1 MSIFEEWKNKGT
13 KDGGMENQIF
23 TIRRL
28 DWQGGSPQVRE
39 LRKLASSNN
48 VLIAATKFCTLVRWN
63 LDANSSEE
71 EIELPRKTAEDE
83 VEHVFL
89 DPSGHH
95 AIIAMKSAEN
105 FYLHSRSTRPKK
117 LSRLPGGA
125 IESVAFD
132 RQFGGE
138 TATRSFLVGTT
149 SGCVYEMAVDSGGKE
164 KVCQMV
170 YQLDKALPITSIHY
184 EAIGSTSGDA
194 VCADARIFVL
204 LATSSP
210 TRLYNFLGGPTL
222 QQMFMDSSS
231 PFIELPG
238 EMPRA
243 ELTCYS
249 KLPQTRAQMFAL
261 MSKEGIF
268 HGNLLANSHSTSENV
283 MMEAHLLPYANT
295 EETPISIAATEYH
308 FIALL
313 SDRVQFISRL
323 NGSLVQ
329 EEFLRVGDGIPLGL
343 VRDAAK
349 CTTWLYTVSGVFQIT
364 ALNEDKKIWRIYLQ
378 KAVAGDEKFF
388 NKAYQHS
395 KNKAEQAEVLR
406 AQAESNLINGH
417 IETAA
422 CNFLRA
428 GVPFEEIILRILAT
442 PTSTSKSFPPLATT
456 DGPEMNALR
465 VYLVEQLRI
474 LPIGSKSQRTMVCT
488 WLCDVFLHQIASASF
503 SGSAGGNGD
512 LLSQF
517 KDFIRT
523 YRSVLDQGTTLRL
536 LTSRGQGQHRALLLF
551 YAQMVGDY
559 DRVVAH
565 YISEQRYNDAIN
577 LLVEAP
583 FEQVEGLIYKCAPTL
598 IQFEPE
604 SSVQMLISK
613 KRLRVQG
620 LLPALFR
627 YEALVSEQRLSDCDD
642 PLLLLDRDYQG
653 KKVNFAVLYL
663 QDVLSSAEENDLV
676 PEAIVYHTLL
686 WLLAKY
692 DEPDEKQLV
701 VFLQKICDKKAS
713 GLHQVYGLNGEYMLR
728 QCQRF
733 SRKRATVFS
742 FLILGLEYEAAHA
755 ALDTDLDLAK
765 IVAQKCGDSVKQKE
779 LWIAIAKHVIFTDK
793 DAKRALALLAESG
806 DKFKIEDLMPLLPDF
821 TEIELFKDE
830 MCHTLEECSSRI
842 DHLKVEMDE
851 LSESAES
858 ISLELEC
865 MKKRGFSTSSG
876 QRCEYCNDAIFNKQ
890 FYLFPC
896 SHGFH
901 SDCLLKRVFTHKHL
915 DKAQLNTVKGLE
927 DQLRVVAV
935 RAKDNDKRALAQQEF
950 LQNELD
956 GFIAADCPLCGFVI
970 IRSLSIP
977 LVPDDS
983 DESAAWR
990 LDSRI

>member
-1 MSIFEEWKNKGT
+1 MSIFEEWQKKGT
-13 KDGGMENQIF
+13 AEGRIF

-28 DWQGGSPQVRE
+28 DWQGGSSQVRE
-39 LRKLASSNN
+39 LSKLASSNN

-71 EIELPRKTAEDE
+71 EIELQRRTEDE
-83 VEHVFL
+83 VQHIFL

-105 FYLHSRSTRPKK
+105 FYLHSRSMRPKK

-170 YQLDKALPITSIHY
+170 YQLDKALPITSIHF
-184 EAIGSTSGDA
+184 ETIGSTSGDT
-194 VCADARIFVL
+194 VSDARIFVL

-222 QQMFMDSSS
+222 QQMFLDSSS
-231 PFIELPG
+231 QGSASFIELPG

-268 HGNLLANSHSTSENV
+268 HGKLLANSHPTSENV
-283 MMEAHLLPYANT
+283 MMEAHLLPYANI

-343 VRDAAK
+343 VIDTAK
-349 CTTWLYTVSGVFQIT
+349 CTTWLYTVSAVFQIT
-364 ALNEDKKIWRIYLQ
+364 ALNEDIKIWQIYLK

-388 NKAYQHS
+388 NKAYQHC
-395 KNKAEQAEVLR
+395 KNKDEQAEVLR
-406 AQAESNLINGH
+406 AQAESNLTNGQC
-417 IETAA
+417 ETAA
-422 CNFLRA
+422 FNFLRA
-428 GVPFEEIILRILAT
+428 GVPFDEVVLRILAT
-442 PTSTSKSFPPLATT
+442 SISTSKSSAPLATT
-456 DGPEMNALR
+456 DGPEMSALR
-465 VYLVEQLRI
+465 VYLLELLRI

-523 YRSVLDQGTTLRL
+523 YRSVLDQGTTLKL

-559 DRVVAH
+559 DCVVAH
-565 YISEQRYNDAIN
+565 YISEQRFNDAIN

-583 FEQVEGLIYKCAPTL
+583 FEQVEGLIYKCTPTL

-620 LLPALFR
+620 ILPALFR
-627 YEALVSEQRLSDCDD
+627 YEALLNERSLSDHDS
-642 PLLLLDRDYQG
+642 PSLLLDRDYQG

-676 PEAIVYHTLL
+676 PEAIVYHTLI

-692 DEPDEKQLV
+692 DEPDEKQLFA
-701 VFLQKICDKKAS
+701 FLKKICDKKAS
-713 GLHQVYGLNGEYMLR
+713 GLLQIFGLNGEYMLR

-742 FLILGLEYEAAHA
+742 FLILGLEHEAIHA
-755 ALDTDLDLAK
+755 ALDIDLDLAK
-765 IVAQKCGDSVKQKE
+765 IVAQKCGDRGKQRE
-779 LWIAIAKHVIFTDK
+779 LWIVIAKHVIFIDK

-858 ISLELEC
+858 ISMELEC

-901 SDCLLKRVFTHKHL
+901 SDCMLKRVYTHKHL
-915 DKAQLNTVKGLE
+915 DKTQLRTVKGLE

-956 GFIAADCPLCGFVI
+956 GFIAADCPLCGFVM
-970 IRSLSIP
+970 IRSLSVP

-983 DESAAWR
+983 EESAAWR